1 MFGFRLNGRS
11 RRASA
16 MQNNDNMLAQQRER
30 EAAALRAAA
39 DKQLAEARE
48 QAQKELAEAK
58 AAMARLEAAK
68 AQAARAHSGKRIGGG
83 GLFRASKMVRVG
95 AELVT
100 PEKKNKQNKS
110 LRITSMK
117 KVGASA
123 VKEEKPKAKPLM
135 RIGRISKVNMA

>member
-48 QAQKELAEAK
+48 QAQKEIAEAK
-58 AAMARLEAAK
+58 AAMERLEAAK
-68 AQAARAHSGKRIGGG
+68 AQAARAHSGKKVGGG
-83 GLFRASKMVRVG
+83 SLFRASRMKKMNGVAPAPV
-95 AELVT
+95 
-100 PEKKNKQNKS
+100 KKNRSVRISS
-110 LRITSMK
+110 LK
-117 KVGASA
+117 KVHGVAPAQKPASKR
-123 VKEEKPKAKPLM
+123 VP
-135 RIGRISKVNMA
+135 RGRFGG